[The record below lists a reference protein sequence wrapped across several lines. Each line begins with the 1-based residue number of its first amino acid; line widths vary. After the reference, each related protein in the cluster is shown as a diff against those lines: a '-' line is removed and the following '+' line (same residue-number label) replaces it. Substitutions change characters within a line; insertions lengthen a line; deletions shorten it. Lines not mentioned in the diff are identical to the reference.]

1 MIVLSNVFNA
11 VFPSSFK
18 IIFATYMRRTGI
30 ILAFI
35 LCSIFVQA
43 QSSNNNALPEVS
55 AQSVINK
62 GRFIKVFCSK
72 SKVYAGEPFQVTYK
86 FYEQITSRPSVL
98 QQPDFNGF
106 SVQELPYEN
115 GAIPEIFDGEMYKAY
130 IIRKVQLTAPEAGKH
145 ILSASTVEDIVTLPD
160 PADASKEQNYTFT
173 VSNPQQFIEVLP
185 LPANTRPADFYGI
198 TGNFSMQAAAA
209 KDTLALNETG
219 HLLITITGSG
229 NIDAINMPLVK
240 WPAGIEHFEGSD
252 TQHIISPD
260 FPISGDR
267 VFDIPFLSKKEGLIS
282 LPPVYFVFFNPQ
294 SQKYQSIHTN
304 SIAVN
309 FSAAAVAAQQQPVY
323 QDDITNRKYLW
334 IVPAIAA
341 VVAFGGFVSY
351 RRNKKAEAIS
361 KTYKQKQAAALQ
373 QKLKQQVPVSAIIK
387 TDSSAQ
393 IDALKNETDK
403 NNFFTGAKKIIAN
416 ALAENSITDELK
428 NTAEMFLKKCDYYI
442 YSPVEE
448 GFDVEKLVGEMRRLM
463 KGV

>member
-115 GAIPEIFDGEMYKAY
+115 GAIPEIFDGEMDKAS
-130 IIRKVQLTAPEAGKH
+130 IIRKVQLTAPEAGTH

-185 LPANTRPADFYGI
+185 LPANTRPAD
-198 TGNFSMQAAAA
+198 
-209 KDTLALNETG
+209 
-219 HLLITITGSG
+219 
-229 NIDAINMPLVK
+229 
-240 WPAGIEHFEGSD
+240 
-252 TQHIISPD
+252 
-260 FPISGDR
+260 
-267 VFDIPFLSKKEGLIS
+267 
-282 LPPVYFVFFNPQ
+282 
-294 SQKYQSIHTN
+294 
-304 SIAVN
+304 
-309 FSAAAVAAQQQPVY
+309 
-323 QDDITNRKYLW
+323 
-334 IVPAIAA
+334 
-341 VVAFGGFVSY
+341 
-351 RRNKKAEAIS
+351 
-361 KTYKQKQAAALQ
+361 
-373 QKLKQQVPVSAIIK
+373 
-387 TDSSAQ
+387 
-393 IDALKNETDK
+393 
-403 NNFFTGAKKIIAN
+403 
-416 ALAENSITDELK
+416 
-428 NTAEMFLKKCDYYI
+428 C
-442 YSPVEE
+442 
-448 GFDVEKLVGEMRRLM
+448 
-463 KGV
+463 